1 MADRQELYNA
11 LRNADAAG
19 DTAAARRLASYIQ
32 SLPAEQAPAKPFGQ
46 QLNDSI
52 RDLPRQVGLT
62 ARYGIEG
69 VGDTLDFVASP
80 IRAGLN
86 AVLPTKKPTVTDL
99 ISTQDAR
106 ARPAIE
112 GRSGKVL
119 ADMLHLPEP
128 ATARERVVGDAT
140 RMLAGGAVPIATAA
154 RAAQGTTGVTRAVSQ
169 QLAANPVHQ
178 LASAAA
184 AGGAGGYT
192 RETGGNDGSQFAA
205 SLAAGLATPLGIG
218 AAQRVAGPLGR
229 LLRPATPTPQQAQE
243 INVTINNALRSSGL
257 TLEQLPAQVAQSIR
271 NDVAAAFRTSDQV
284 SPDAVRRLAD
294 YRLTGLTPTA
304 AGLTLDP
311 AVVTRQKNLAKV
323 GINSRDQ
330 VAQHLGQTENR
341 NNKLLTEGLNKLGA
355 GAADDAYAGGYRVIG
370 ALERRNERA
379 NDVIGRLYDRARDSQ
394 GRSAALDH
402 VTFTNRAAD
411 LLHEANVE
419 SFLTPDIRNKL
430 NGFADGSI
438 PLTVEI
444 AEQFKTGIGRLQRNS
459 TDGNVRFA
467 LGAVRQALDEAPLL
481 NQRAPAAPTA
491 FRGNQV
497 SVPGGLGPANA
508 PAQNLGQDA
517 IDAFNK
523 ARRVNRAW
531 MQTVER
537 TPALQA
543 VRDGVE
549 PDKFVQQFIVGGG
562 KDASFSAV
570 AQLKHSIKAN
580 PVAMQSVREQ
590 IAAHLKSRA
599 LNSAEDEV
607 GRFSQAGYNKALN
620 AIGDRK
626 LRLFFSQQEID
637 QMKALGRVASYEQ
650 FQPVGSAV
658 NNSNTAAAAG
668 ALVDRFLSQSV
679 LSKIPF
685 GQAAIG
691 DPLQNITVGIQS
703 GRTLD
708 VPRNLVAPQMLGPRQ
723 PAGMLA
729 SPALMMSPAVIATED
744 EDYRQRGL
752 LSP

>member
-19 DTAAARRLASYIQ
+19 DTAAAQRLASYIQ
-32 SLPAEQAPAKPFGQ
+32 SLPPEKAPAKPFGQ
-46 QLNDSI
+46 QLNDTI
-52 RDLPRQVGLT
+52 RDMPRQVGLA
-62 ARYGIEG
+62 ARYGVEG
-69 VGDTLDFVASP
+69 VGDVFDTFVGNPMRTLAAPVF
-80 IRAGLN
+80 GN
-86 AVLPTKKPTVTDL
+86 KPT
-99 ISTQDAR
+99 AR
-106 ARPAIE
+106 IGAAI
-112 GRSGKVL
+112 
-119 ADMLHLPEP
+119 ADGVGLPQP
-128 ATARERVVGDAT
+128 RTANERIVGDAT
-140 RMLAGGAVPIATAA
+140 RLVAGGGGTIGAAAKASQLLAGTSRGVA
-154 RAAQGTTGVTRAVSQ
+154 RA
-169 QLAANPVHQ
+169 LAANPTQQ
-178 LASAAA
+178 LASAGA

-205 SLAAGLATPLGIG
+205 SLAAGLAAPLAMGG
-218 AAQRVAGPLGR
+218 TQRVAGSLGR

-243 INVTINNALRSSGL
+243 INVTINKALKSSGL

-304 AGLTLDP
+304 GGLTLDP

-330 VAQHLGQTENR
+330 VAQQLGQTENR
-341 NNKLLTEGLNKLGA
+341 NNKLLTEGLNRLGA
-355 GAADDAYAGGYRVIG
+355 EAADDAYAGGSRVIG

-379 NDVIGRLYDRARDSQ
+379 NEAIGRLYDKARDSG

-402 VTFTNRAAD
+402 YAFTQRAGD
-411 LLHEANVE
+411 LLNEANVE

-467 LGAVRQALDEAPLL
+467 LGAVRQALDETPLL
-481 NQRAPAAPTA
+481 GQRAPAA
-491 FRGNQV
+491 FGGNQV
-497 SVPGGLGPANA
+497 TVPGALGSAT
-508 PAQNLGQDA
+508 PAQSLGQEA

-523 ARRVNRAW
+523 ARRVNRTW

-549 PDKFVQQFIVGGG
+549 PDRFVQQFIVGGG

-570 AQLKHSIKAN
+570 AQLKHSIKAD
-580 PVAMQSVREQ
+580 PAAMQSVREQ

-599 LNSAEDEV
+599 LNNAEDEV

-668 ALVDRFLSQSV
+668 ALVDRILSQSV

-691 DPLQNITVGIQS
+691 DPLQNITVGLQA

-708 VPRNLVAPQMLGPRQ
+708 VPRNLTAPQMPGPRQ
-723 PAGMLA
+723 PAGMLG
-729 SPALMMSPAVIATED
+729 SPALLMSPAVMATE
-744 EDYRQRGL
+744 EEEYRPRGL

>member
-1 MADRQELYNA
+1 MADRQELYTA

-19 DTAAARRLASYIQ
+19 DTAAAQRLAAYIQ
-32 SLPAEQAPAKPFGQ
+32 SLPAEPAPAKPFGQ

-62 ARYGIEG
+62 ARYGLEG
-69 VGDTLDFVASP
+69 AGDVFDTFVGNPMRTLAAPVF
-80 IRAGLN
+80 GN
-86 AVLPTKKPTVTDL
+86 KPTARTGAAAA
-99 ISTQDAR
+99 DAV
-106 ARPAIE
+106 
-112 GRSGKVL
+112 G
-119 ADMLHLPEP
+119 LPQP
-128 ATARERVVGDAT
+128 RTATERIVGDAA
-140 RMLAGGAVPIATAA
+140 RMVAGGAGTIGAASKASQVLTGASKGVA
-154 RAAQGTTGVTRAVSQ
+154 RA
-169 QLAANPVHQ
+169 LAANPAQQ
-178 LASAAA
+178 LASAGA

-243 INVTINNALRSSGL
+243 INVTINNALQSSGL

-271 NDVAAAFRTSDQV
+271 NDVATAFRTSDQV

-355 GAADDAYAGGYRVIG
+355 DAADDAYAGGSRVIG

-394 GRSAALDH
+394 GRSATLDH

-459 TDGNVRFA
+459 ADGNVRYA

-481 NQRAPAAPTA
+481 NHRAPTQ
-491 FRGNQV
+491 FGGNQLT
-497 SVPGGLGPANA
+497 VPGGLGSANT
-508 PAQNLGQDA
+508 PAQSLGQEA

-668 ALVDRFLSQSV
+668 AIVDRFLSQSV

-708 VPRNLVAPQMLGPRQ
+708 VPRNLVAPQMAPRQ
-723 PAGMLA
+723 PAGMLG
-729 SPALMMSPAVIATED
+729 SPALLMSPAVIAADED
-744 EDYRQRGL
+744 EYRQRGL

>member
-19 DTAAARRLASYIQ
+19 DTAAAQRLASYIQ
-32 SLPAEQAPAKPFGQ
+32 SLPPEQAPAKPFGQ

-62 ARYGIEG
+62 ARYGLEG
-69 VGDTLDFVASP
+69 AGDVFDTFVGNPMRTLAAPVF
-80 IRAGLN
+80 GN
-86 AVLPTKKPTVTDL
+86 KPTARTGAAAA
-99 ISTQDAR
+99 DAV
-106 ARPAIE
+106 
-112 GRSGKVL
+112 G
-119 ADMLHLPEP
+119 LPQP
-128 ATARERVVGDAT
+128 QTAQERIVGDAA
-140 RMLAGGAVPIATAA
+140 RLVVGGAGTIGAASKASQVLTGTSKGVA
-154 RAAQGTTGVTRAVSQ
+154 RA
-169 QLAANPVHQ
+169 LAANPTQQ
-178 LASAAA
+178 LASAGA

-243 INVTINNALRSSGL
+243 INITINNALQSSGL

-355 GAADDAYAGGYRVIG
+355 DTADDAYAGAQRIIG
-370 ALERRNERA
+370 AVERRDERA
-379 NDVIGRLYDRARDSQ
+379 SDVLGRLYDRARDSQ

-411 LLHEANVE
+411 LLHDANVE

-481 NQRAPAAPTA
+481 NQRAPAA
-491 FRGNQV
+491 FGGNQV
-497 SVPGGLGPANA
+497 SVPGGLGPAA
-508 PAQNLGQDA
+508 PAQSLGQEA

-562 KDASFSAV
+562 KNASFSAV

-580 PVAMQSVREQ
+580 PEALQSVREQ

-620 AIGDRK
+620 AIGERK

-708 VPRNLVAPQMLGPRQ
+708 VPRNLAAPQMLRPRP

-744 EDYRQRGL
+744 EEYRPRGL

>member
-1 MADRQELYNA
+1 MADRQELYTA

-19 DTAAARRLASYIQ
+19 DAAAAQRLATYIQ
-32 SLPAEQAPAKPFGQ
+32 SLPAEPPPAKPFGQ
-46 QLNDSI
+46 QLNDAIS
-52 RDLPRQVGLT
+52 DVPRQFGLT

-69 VGDTLDFVASP
+69 VGDTLDFLSSP

-86 AVLPTKKPTVTDL
+86 AILPTKKPTITDL
-99 ISTQDAR
+99 VSMQDAR
-106 ARPAIE
+106 ERPAIE
-112 GRSGKVL
+112 GRSGERL
-119 ADMLHLPEP
+119 ANSLGLPKP
-128 ATARERVVGDAT
+128 ANARERVVGDVT
-140 RMLAGGAVPIATAA
+140 RMMAGSAVPIAAA
-154 RAAQGTTGVTRAVSQ
+154 SRVAQGSSGVTKAVAQ
-169 QLAANPVHQ
+169 QLAANPAQQ
-178 LASAAA
+178 LGSAAA

-192 RETGGNDGSQFAA
+192 RETGGNEGSQFVA
-205 SLAAGLATPLGIG
+205 SLAAGVATPFAMGG
-218 AAQRVAGPLGR
+218 AQRATGALQR
-229 LLRPATPTPQQAQE
+229 LLRPATPTQQQAQQ
-243 INVTINNALRSSGL
+243 INVTIENALKASGL
-257 TLEQLPAQVAQSIR
+257 TLDQLPAQVAQSIR
-271 NDVAAAFRTSDQV
+271 NDVSAAFRTSDQV
-284 SPDAVRRLAD
+284 SPDAIRRLAD
-294 YRLTGLTPTA
+294 YRMTGLTPTA
-304 AGLTLDP
+304 GGLTLDP
-311 AVVTRQKNLAKV
+311 AVVTRQKNLSKV
-323 GINSRDQ
+323 GINSKDST
-330 VAQHLGQTENR
+330 AQFLGQTENR
-341 NNKLLTEGLNKLGA
+341 NNKLLTQGLNKLGA
-355 GAADDAYAGGYRVIG
+355 DAADDAYGGGQRVIG
-370 ALERRNERA
+370 ALERRNEKA

-394 GRSAALDH
+394 GRSAPLDH
-402 VTFTNRAAD
+402 YSFTQRAGD
-411 LLHEANVE
+411 LLNEANVE

-444 AEQFKTGIGRLQRNS
+444 AEQFKTNIGRLQRNS
-459 TDGNVRFA
+459 MDGNVRHA
-467 LGAVRQALDEAPLL
+467 LGLVRQALDEAPLIG
-481 NQRAPAAPTA
+481 QRAAPVG
-491 FRGNQV
+491 GNQV
-497 SVPGGLGPANA
+497 AVPGATANV
-508 PAQNLGQDA
+508 GQDA

-590 IAAHLKSRA
+590 IAGHLKSRA

-607 GRFSQAGYNKALN
+607 GRFSQAGYNKALSS
-620 AIGDRK
+620 IGDRK

-658 NNSNTAAAAG
+658 NNSNTAAAG
-668 ALVDRFLSQSV
+668 AAIVDRFLSQSV

-691 DPLQNITVGIQS
+691 DPLQNITVGMQS
-703 GRTLD
+703 GRALD
-708 VPRNLVAPQMLGPRQ
+708 VPRSLVVPQPAGARQ
-723 PAGMLA
+723 PAGMLV
-729 SPALMMSPAVIATED
+729 SPAMAMGMLATTPE
-744 EDYRQRGL
+744 EEEARQRGL